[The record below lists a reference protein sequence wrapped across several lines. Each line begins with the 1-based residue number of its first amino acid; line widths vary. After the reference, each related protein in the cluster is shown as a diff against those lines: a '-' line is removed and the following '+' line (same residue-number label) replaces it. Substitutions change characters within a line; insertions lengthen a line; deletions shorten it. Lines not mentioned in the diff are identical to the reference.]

1 MVFGLICPAL
11 VLDTARS
18 PRGAAV
24 AAVNVVVANTA
35 IVAAASATVMIFMS
49 KTPFLCLQCRA
60 EAAC

>member
-1 MVFGLICPAL
+1 LVFGLICPAL

-49 KTPFLCLQCRA
+49 
-60 EAAC
+60 